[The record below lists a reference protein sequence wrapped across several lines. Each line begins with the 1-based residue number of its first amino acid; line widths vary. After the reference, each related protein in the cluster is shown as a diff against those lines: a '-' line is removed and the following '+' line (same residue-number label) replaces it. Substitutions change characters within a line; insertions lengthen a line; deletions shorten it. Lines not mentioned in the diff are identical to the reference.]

1 VTSRFCE
8 PCAAIETY
16 QHPARWV
23 ASVVLLI
30 GALMDLVD
38 AAIVNVALP
47 TIRVDLAASDTSLEW
62 VLSGYLLAFAVTLI
76 PAGRLGDRHGRKRL
90 FLGGVGVFGAASLGA
105 GLAQAPEHL
114 IAARLLQ
121 GFAAGVMVPQVL
133 GTARSLFAGEERATV
148 FAVYGAV
155 AGLAVAAGLL
165 LGGVLT
171 DANLFGWGWR
181 TVFLINV
188 PVAVG
193 VLITG
198 LLVIPET
205 RDPATPRPDLLGTAL
220 LAFGLVAIVYALL
233 EGRSLGWPVWLW
245 AVAGAGVIALA
256 ALSVIERRRSR
267 DTTTMLPT
275 TLLRTRAFGAGALI
289 QFLFSASLAGFFFV
303 LTIWLQAGEGF
314 SPLGAGLTA
323 FAFSVGTIVFAGVPQ
338 RLIPRFGRR
347 VMVAGGLLM
356 AGGIGGTQL
365 AALAGGTP
373 ISGWSLVPGLVV
385 AGAGLAL
392 LIIPL
397 GNIAMSAIPAA
408 SGGAASG
415 VLSTTQQLGGAVG
428 IAVIGE
434 IFFTAL
440 ATSAFRPA
448 FEAATPFVAV
458 GFGVCA
464 LLAIA
469 LPPRDVSMAYG

>member
-1 VTSRFCE
+1 
-8 PCAAIETY
+8 
-16 QHPARWV
+16 
-23 ASVVLLI
+23 
-30 GALMDLVD
+30 
-38 AAIVNVALP
+38 
-47 TIRVDLAASDTSLEW
+47 
-62 VLSGYLLAFAVTLI
+62 
-76 PAGRLGDRHGRKRL
+76 
-90 FLGGVGVFGAASLGA
+90 
-105 GLAQAPEHL
+105 
-114 IAARLLQ
+114 
-121 GFAAGVMVPQVL
+121 VMVPQVL
-133 GTARSLFAGEERATV
+133 GAARSLFAGQERASV

-205 RDPATPRPDLLGTAL
+205 RDPATPGPDLLGTAL

-233 EGRSLGWPVWLW
+233 EGRSLGWPAWLW

-256 ALSVIERRRSR
+256 ALFVIERSRSSNA
-267 DTTTMLPT
+267 TTMMPT
-275 TLLRTRAFGAGALI
+275 TLLRSRAFGAGALI
-289 QFLFSASLAGFFFV
+289 QFLFSAGLAGFFFV

-323 FAFSVGTIVFAGVPQ
+323 FAFSVGTILFAGVPQ
-338 RLIPRFGRR
+338 RLIPRVGRR
-347 VMVAGGLLM
+347 VLVAGGLLM
-356 AGGIGGTQL
+356 AGGICVTQV

-373 ISGWSLVPGLVV
+373 IIGWSLVPGLAI
-385 AGAGLAL
+385 AGAALAL

-397 GNIAMSAIPAA
+397 ANIAMSAMPAA

-415 VLSTTQQLGGAVG
+415 VLSTAQQLGGAVG
-428 IAVIGE
+428 IAVIGQL
-434 IFFTAL
+434 FFTAL
-440 ATSAFRPA
+440 ATSEFRQA

-458 GFGVCA
+458 VFGICA
-464 LLAIA
+464 LLANA
-469 LPPRDVSMAYG
+469 LPPRDVSTAYA